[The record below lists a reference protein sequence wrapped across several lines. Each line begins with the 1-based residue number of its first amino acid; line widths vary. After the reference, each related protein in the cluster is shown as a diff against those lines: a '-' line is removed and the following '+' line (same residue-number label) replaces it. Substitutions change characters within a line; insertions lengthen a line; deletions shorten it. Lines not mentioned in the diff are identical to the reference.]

1 MTVRQFVRLVHR
13 REWRQWQEEVTLG
26 CVHGVRRPDCQTDGR
41 KLMGGRS
48 QWKLER
54 RQQTKLCVL
63 IDLINIRT
71 LSYDMSNDFLYRGRR
86 IARPAHEIRPT
97 QLHA

>member
-41 KLMGGRS
+41 KLMGGS
-48 QWKLER
+48 QWKLAR
-54 RQQTKLCVL
+54 RRQTKLCVL